1 MFKRYFSTIRP
12 EYYKLRKNLLEK
24 YANHLNN
31 CSCSLCCQKFPN
43 ELLDMAHLKPRYILS
58 PAEKMNINN
67 VEFMCKLCHSIY
79 DRGFVGI
86 TESGIIEPSD
96 IVNKYRNLSVVKQFG
111 YKYSKYNPNN
121 AIFLNWHYI
130 NIFKKNNIV

>member
-24 YANHLNN
+24 YENHLNN
-31 CSCSLCCQKFPN
+31 CCCSLCCQNLPI
-43 ELLDMAHLKPRYILS
+43 ELLDMAHLKPRCVLT
-58 PAEKMNINN
+58 PTEKMNINN

-86 TESGIIEPSD
+86 NRNGIIEPSD
-96 IVNKYRNLSVVKQFG
+96 IVNKYRHLSVVKRFG
-111 YKYSKYNPNN
+111 YTYSKYNPNN